1 MRLHY
6 AWIVAGVTFLAL
18 LASAGIRATN
28 VVLVLPLEHDFG
40 WDRATVSLAL
50 SVNLLLYGLCGPFA
64 GALMT
69 RFGMRRVMLV
79 VLAAM
84 VATRWFV
91 RRRGLV
97 TGIFAAST
105 ATGQLIF
112 LPGQAAI
119 IEAYGWRLSVLLVA
133 GVAIVVA
140 GLVAVLM
147 REDPK
152 QLGLQAYGA
161 EDEQPSTQQP
171 LPAKQNPFV
180 LAVDSLVQSAKVRDF
195 WLLAGSF
202 AICGTTTFG
211 LISIHLIPA

>member
-6 AWIVAGVTFLAL
+6 ACIVAGVTFLAL

-28 VVLVLPLEHDFG
+28 VVLVLPLERDFG

-69 RFGMRRVMLV
+69 RFGVRRVMLIALSTLAV
-79 VLAAM
+79 AMGLSVFMQSAWQLLALWGVMIGLGSGAMALVLGAT

-112 LPGQAAI
+112 LPEQAAI
-119 IEAYGWRLSVLLVA
+119 IETAGWRIAVLIVSAVA
-133 GVAIVVA
+133 LGVAI
-140 GLVAVLM
+140 LVALFM
-147 REDPK
+147 R
-152 QLGLQAYGA
+152 
-161 EDEQPSTQQP
+161 DEPR
-171 LPAKQNPFV
+171 
-180 LAVDSLVQSAKVRDF
+180 DIGVQ
-195 WLLAGSF
+195 
-202 AICGTTTFG
+202 
-211 LISIHLIPA
+211 